1 LFRLLLSCQNIFSGE
16 AAPLVRFSGEK
27 LEFLRDIR
35 AGKFEFEYLM
45 EEADKLER
53 EISKAKDLCDLPED
67 CDMNK
72 VNDLYRQIVKLE
84 GVE

>member
-1 LFRLLLSCQNIFSGE
+1 
-16 AAPLVRFSGEK
+16 
-27 LEFLRDIR
+27 
-35 AGKFEFEYLM
+35 M